1 MEDFKPKFD
10 KASYNK
16 AYLSEHKDKYNKMS
30 RERNYERYYT
40 DEEFRQ
46 KVMEQAKLAQRQ
58 RRMALKAV

>member
-1 MEDFKPKFD
+1 MKT
-10 KASYNK
+10 
-16 AYLSEHKDKYNKMS
+16 YNKMS